1 MNEEKNNQIHRYSEH
16 TSGYLCEE
24 GRGRGNMM
32 VGEENSLKLMR
43 TKKAGMTT
51 QSVRDVNKML
61 ENGKLLYRW

>member
-32 VGEENSLKLMR
+32 VGEENRVLWDFMKPFLR
-43 TKKAGMTT
+43 
-51 QSVRDVNKML
+51 NF
-61 ENGKLLYRW
+61 

>member
-32 VGEENSLKLMR
+32 VGEENRVLWDFMKPCLR
-43 TKKAGMTT
+43 
-51 QSVRDVNKML
+51 NF
-61 ENGKLLYRW
+61 